1 MFVVGPLRMYERF
14 FSYIGVWVINLNM
27 IYDSRQIQELLRLEP
42 SLNLNLRIEYQ
53 EYQDLTKK
61 TTGHNIVIDYSYGL
75 SQNFV

>member
-1 MFVVGPLRMYERF
+1 
-14 FSYIGVWVINLNM
+14 M